1 MLRFSVPRLFAY
13 LSLFGLIS
21 LSSGCD
27 RLGVPNPERDAA
39 VREADAN
46 ATGAACRLSGKG
58 IEDCYAQ
65 NTEAS
70 RAAVYAGWLKMNDY
84 MRENKLEEIKP
95 TEIPVP
101 ASTAEESAA
110 SASASASAS
119 AKASGH

>member
-101 ASTAEESAA
+101 ASASTSEESE
-110 SASASASAS
+110 ASASASAS
-119 AKASGH
+119 AKASGN

>member
-1 MLRFSVPRLFAY
+1 MLRFSLPRLFAY
-13 LSLFGLIS
+13 LSLFSFLS
-21 LSSGCD
+21 LSAGCD

-65 NTEAS
+65 NAEAS
-70 RAAVYAGWLKMNDY
+70 RSAVYAGWLKMNDY
-84 MRENKLEEIKP
+84 MRENKMEEIKP
-95 TEIPVP
+95 VENP
-101 ASTAEESAA
+101 ASASEESAA